1 MQKPIACT
9 AFNRVYS
16 INITDSSPFP
26 FPIINISHDANKPI
40 TQELNIFS
48 LTPSEFAL
56 KLVFIYFFSA
66 NWFPNLHHCDE
77 CNFFLRFFAD
87 FFFSTV
93 VSTSFLFFHLWKNVI
108 HFVVFEFFRIW
119 LAETRQ
125 KNYDL
130 PYVYGPLHPFMMI
143 LRCRRVSRYY

>member
-93 VSTSFLFFHLWKNVI
+93 VSTSFFIFSSVKKCHPLCRLWIFSHLTGGNSSEKLWPAI
-108 HFVVFEFFRIW
+108 RIW
-119 LAETRQ
+119 S
-125 KNYDL
+125 
-130 PYVYGPLHPFMMI
+130 PSPLHDDSSMPT
-143 LRCRRVSRYY
+143 S